1 MIQGISYEKLILVKL
16 AFQTTLTLSS
26 HNNKN
31 CDDDFMSTN
40 FGAIIS
46 FLIYGQ
52 FREICKLDAETITKI
67 LTFSLLLTFYL
78 TKTENG
84 TK

>member
-16 AFQTTLTLSS
+16 VFQTTLTLSS
-26 HNNKN
+26 HINNKN
-31 CDDDFMSTN
+31 WDDDFMSTN

-67 LTFSLLLTFYL
+67 LTFSLLLTF
-78 TKTENG
+78 
-84 TK
+84 